1 MAYYDVLLHDVAA
14 GQIAHDD
21 AQDRS
26 SFRFMEDYRRL
37 PRRPVLGQF
46 FEDDLRKIYSG
57 KRGMLPPWFANLVPE
72 GALRDLL
79 RQSLNLDTDADLPL
93 LVAVGRDLPGAVE
106 VLPAAIDAGLFS
118 DTARQEGE
126 NDTRGYAPHSPVQTE
141 LALRFSLP
149 GVQMKFSV
157 LREQEKITLPMHG
170 QLGDWIVKLD
180 SRRFPRLVENEFA
193 TMEWA
198 RAAGFQVPECEIAPV
213 EVLEPVLRPFTAEGT
228 NVFLIR
234 RYDRVGTNRIHQ
246 EDFAQVV
253 NLPPG
258 LKYEQI
264 TYEGCAKL
272 VRQIVGTDGYT
283 EFIRRL
289 AFMVASGNVDA
300 HLKNWSLL
308 YQDDITPVLSPL
320 YDQVATVA
328 WPDEIAM
335 KWALKFAGTK
345 EPYQINVAAFARIAE
360 KSGGDVKDTIR
371 IMQETIER
379 TAAAWKTSRASE
391 AMPRDHAERLREY
404 WSRAPLLKDHLSQGF
419 FS

>member
-1 MAYYDVLLHDVAA
+1 MPYYDVRLHDVVV
-14 GQIAHDD
+14 GQMAHDP

-26 SFRFMEDYRRL
+26 SFRFSEDYRRQ
-37 PRRPVLGQF
+37 PRRHVLGQH
-46 FEDDLRKIYSG
+46 FEDDLRRTYGS
-57 KRGMLPPWFANLVPE
+57 KRGIPAWFANLVPE

-79 RQSLNLDTDADLPL
+79 KRSLSLDTDADLPI

-106 VLPAAIDAGLFS
+106 VLPAVEDAVLFS
-118 DTARQEGE
+118 DHGEAEGE
-126 NDTRGYAPHSPVQTE
+126 NDARDYTDATGQAE

-157 LREQEKITLPMHG
+157 LREQEKIALPMHG
-170 QLGDWIVKLD
+170 QLGNWIVKLD

-198 RAAGFQVPECEIAPV
+198 RAAGLEVPECQIAPL
-213 EVLEPVLRPFTAEGT
+213 EVLDDALQSYAPEGT

-234 RYDRVGTNRIHQ
+234 RYDRDGSKRIHQ

-253 NLPPG
+253 NQPPAS
-258 LKYEQI
+258 KYGHT
-264 TYEGCAKL
+264 TYEGCASL
-272 VRQIVGTDGYT
+272 VRQIVGPEGYR

-289 AFMVASGNVDA
+289 TFMVASGNADA

-308 YQDDITPVLSPL
+308 YPDGVTAVLSPL

-328 WPDEIAM
+328 WPEEVTF

-345 EPYQINVAAFARIAE
+345 DPYHIDSSAFTRLAQ
-360 KSGGDVKDTIR
+360 KSGGDVKDTLR
-371 IMQETIER
+371 TMQETIER
-379 TAAAWKTSRASE
+379 TAAAWSTSAASE
-391 AMPRDHAERLREY
+391 AMPREHAERLGEY
-404 WSRAPLLKDHLSQGF
+404 WSRAPLLRAHLTPGMF
-419 FS
+419 A